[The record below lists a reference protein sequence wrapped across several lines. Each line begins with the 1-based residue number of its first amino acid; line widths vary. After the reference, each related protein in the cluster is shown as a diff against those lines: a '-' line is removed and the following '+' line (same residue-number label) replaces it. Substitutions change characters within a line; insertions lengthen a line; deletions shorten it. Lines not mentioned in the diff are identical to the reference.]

1 MTEDFKNK
9 ILKFLTGNIQSQ
21 SGSNEPQFQ
30 AVETI
35 TNNLD
40 TYIWDNYGLSVRPYI
55 IDIIKSNKNDNY
67 LVYGRGSSANNTFYG
82 FIIILDSNFQII
94 ESTNQ
99 YSSGTIMNQFLKLNQ
114 APNGNFYGI
123 DTDGTNYRFIMLNNM
138 LSKTPTQTSYRYVM
152 QKTYNITS
160 NYPNDFTLKNIIK
173 NPNDSKYLIYGSR
186 PVSGHNRPCA
196 IEYTINVG
204 IANEWVQYD
213 YSIADNH
220 SYGISNA
227 WASWDTEGNL
237 TFRLIGG
244 DDVLNSTSVY
254 EYENSSSAIVLKSTY
269 TLPINTS
276 SFGYLDG
283 LTFSATILNE
293 TNIYILAFVYG
304 NNNQA
309 FIYRV
314 NNGTLY
320 ELYKSSIYSG
330 ILGNLLTIGMK
341 TDYINTYF
349 WYLMPITQDVEWV
362 YYGGLIMG
370 DNVYQTTIYQGGNIS
385 QNALLNGYNQFN
397 LYSITLQ
404 AGDTLYVVPFVFNQ
418 FNYNG
423 LEYEDI
429 NCLVPKSSVLYD
441 DNDKIIFARNLY
453 NLNINGATTIS
464 TIEIPNTFLNDITIE
479 NKNLFSQTNVE
490 ITTDSTQ
497 LTKNIYETVDVNFM
511 NTISIQNN
519 DGSLNASGAAANL
532 NIAMSTLSEFTDYS
546 QNVIS
551 KAIINYTDGDSQ
563 NKTITKPMFT
573 QNGTAGQ
580 YEFLIYVPEG
590 KIVDNIQFTN
600 YNFMTIYNTIS
611 NLNLE
616 GGKYYKIIQPVEVV

>member
-9 ILKFLTGNIQSQ
+9 ILKYLTGNIQNQ

-55 IDIIKSNKNDNY
+55 IDIIKGNFNDNY
-67 LVYGRGSSANNTFYG
+67 LVYGRGSTANNTFYG

-99 YSSGTIMNQFLKLNQ
+99 YSSGTIMNQFLILNQ

-160 NYPNDFTLKNIIK
+160 NYPSNFSLKNIIK
-173 NPNDSKYLIYGSR
+173 NLNASKYLIYGSR
-186 PVSGHNRPCA
+186 LVSGHSRPCA
-196 IEYTINVG
+196 IEYTVNVG

-220 SYGISNA
+220 SYGIGNA

-244 DDVLNSTSVY
+244 DDILNSTSVY
-254 EYENSSSAIVLKSTY
+254 EYENSSSAIALKNTY

-276 SFGYLDG
+276 SFGYFDG

-330 ILGNLLTIGMK
+330 ILGNVLTVGME

-349 WYLMPITQDVEWV
+349 WYLMPITQDVEWA
-362 YYGGLIMG
+362 YYGGLITG

-429 NCLVPKSSVLYD
+429 NCLKPNSGILYD

-453 NLNINGATTIS
+453 NLNVNGATTIS
-464 TIEIPNTFLNDITIE
+464 TIEIPNTFLNDVTIE
-479 NKNLFSQTNVE
+479 NKSLFSQTNVE

-497 LTKNIYETVDVNFM
+497 LTKNLYEVVDINFFNTLVM
-511 NTISIQNN
+511 KNSNNPNNEIINNIGASRLNTSMSQILDYTNATANKIRINYQDGTSLIQNIGTPTITNGVATYTISI
-519 DGSLNASGAAANL
+519 
-532 NIAMSTLSEFTDYS
+532 
-546 QNVIS
+546 
-551 KAIINYTDGDSQ
+551 
-563 NKTITKPMFT
+563 
-573 QNGTAGQ
+573 
-580 YEFLIYVPEG
+580 YVPKG
-590 KIVDNIQFTN
+590 ITNIE
-600 YNFMTIYNTIS
+600 IIS
-611 NLNLE
+611 NDE
-616 GGKYYKIIQPVEVV
+616 ITTYQTIVGTFGIGKYYTLTQDVRVE